1 MGKYNE
7 IRKVNLI
14 IMEDKNL
21 IKRIKKDDGKAFEE
35 LFRRYFAALHNYAV
49 FYTGSSQMAED
60 MVHDV
65 FYKIWDTRKNLNIH
79 TSIKSYLF
87 RSVHNNCIQYLRHLK
102 VVNEHSRK
110 HEARLQEALMMN
122 RLYFETGLSKLM
134 QKEIGELVKEAI
146 STLPE
151 KTRDIFLMSRDM
163 HLKNS
168 EIAQKLEVTEKAVE
182 YHITRALLSLRQE
195 LKDYLPGVMILICFG
210 IS

>member
-1 MGKYNE
+1 
-7 IRKVNLI
+7 
-14 IMEDKNL
+14 MEDTNL

-35 LFRRYFAALHNYAV
+35 LFRRYFAALHNYAA
-49 FYTGSSQMAED
+49 FYTGSSQLAED

-65 FYKIWDTRKNLNIH
+65 FYKIWDTRRTINIH

-102 VVNEHSRK
+102 VVKEHSKK
-110 HEARLQEALMMN
+110 HEAKLQEALMMN

-134 QKEIGELVKEAI
+134 ENEIGDLVKEAI
-146 STLPE
+146 TRLPG
-151 KTRDIFLMSRDM
+151 KTRNIFLMSRDR

-168 EIAQKLEVTEKAVE
+168 EIAQKLDVTEKAVE

-195 LKDYLPGVMILICFG
+195 LKDYLPGVMILICC
-210 IS
+210 SL